1 MTLITSYLE
10 YGVKRTLFYC
20 SLDVVRLDYWVD
32 SGPIK
37 GKLISYHY
45 YFHSV
50 SLFLMGLGVSDDATL
65 CELGVLGDFIPVD

>member
-1 MTLITSYLE
+1 M
-10 YGVKRTLFYC
+10 
-20 SLDVVRLDYWVD
+20 D

-65 CELGVLGDFIPVD
+65 CELGVLGDFIPVDKKQV